1 MSRPDQA
8 SKEARFENLYR
19 STARDL
25 LAFLTR
31 RAAYREEAT
40 DILAE
45 VYIVAWRRLDEVPTD
60 AGARLW
66 LFGVARRLLLK
77 SNRQLRS
84 HQDIVRGITAE
95 LAAGTTHP
103 EPDDEFTDR
112 VRASVRKLPTAQREA
127 LLLTAWEGLKPREIA
142 KVTNSTANLVRVRLH
157 LARKQL
163 RRELSA
169 APEPDSD
176 DAATDPL
183 RSAPTMT

>member
-1 MSRPDQA
+1 MSRPDPA
-8 SKEARFENLYR
+8 SREARFENLYR
-19 STARDL
+19 STATDL

-31 RAAYREEAT
+31 RASDPEEAT

-45 VYIVAWRRLDEVPTD
+45 VYLVAWRRLDKVPTD
-60 AGARLW
+60 EGARLW
-66 LFGVARRLLLK
+66 LFGVARKLLLR

-84 HQDIVRGITAE
+84 HQDLVRGITAE
-95 LAAGTTHP
+95 LFAGTGRQ

-112 VRASVRKLPTAQREA
+112 VRASVRKLPRAQREA

-142 KVTNSTANLVRVRLH
+142 KVTDSTANLVRVRLH

-169 APEPDSD
+169 APEQDSD
-176 DAATDPL
+176 DAASDPL